1 MSETISPPAADA
13 AASPPPAALA
23 PALACGKVIL
33 LGEHAVVYGVPA
45 LCGALHGGAEVTAV
59 PGTGALRVPAWQVVT
74 PSAQELLAPAFRAPG
89 ELAGPPD
96 EAVDASGATTEQPLS
111 LAFRA
116 ILRSVL
122 SAEQQRDDE
131 FVVPYDFVA
140 RFAIPTG
147 AGLGSSA
154 ALSVA
159 LVRALDQALGLG
171 LLPRQVDAAA
181 LAAEQVF
188 HGHPSGLDHTIAQ
201 HGGFG
206 LFRRGHGLT
215 PLDGTVGLRLCIG
228 HTGRARDTRGRV
240 ARVAELHRA
249 DPATVD
255 ACFSR
260 IAALVDDA
268 VAALRCADLTALGA
282 AMNQNQRELARLE
295 VSCPEIEEM
304 CHLARAAGALGAKLT
319 GGGGGGCV
327 VALAGGREAEVRAIW
342 ERAGFRSFV
351 ADIGPATTADE
362 PSRAPFAAP
371 ADSCR
376 SPR

>member
-1 MSETISPPAADA
+1 MSQANPTTTDA
-13 AASPPPAALA
+13 GPPPAA
-23 PALACGKVIL
+23 ACGKVIL

-45 LCGALHGGAEVTAV
+45 LCGALRGGAEVAAV
-59 PGTGALRVPAWQVVT
+59 PGAGALRVPAWQVVT
-74 PSAQELLAPAFRAPG
+74 PSAQELLMPAFRAPG
-89 ELAGPPD
+89 ELAGTPD
-96 EAVDASGATTEQPLS
+96 EAVNAAGAATEQPLS
-111 LAFRA
+111 LAYRA

-122 SAEQQRDDE
+122 STQQQRDDS

-159 LVRALDQALGLG
+159 LVRALDQTLGLK
-171 LLPRQVDAAA
+171 LSAKQVDAAA

-215 PLDGTVGLRLCIG
+215 PLVGTVGLRLCIG
-228 HTGRARDTRGRV
+228 HTGRARDTKGRV
-240 ARVAELHRA
+240 ARVAELHRE
-249 DPATVD
+249 DSATID

-260 IAALVDDA
+260 IAALVEDA

-282 AMNQNQRELARLE
+282 TMNENQRELARLE
-295 VSCPEIEEM
+295 VSCPEIEHM
-304 CHLARAAGALGAKLT
+304 CQLARDAGALGAKLT

-327 VALAGGREAEVRAIW
+327 VALAGSREAEVRAAW

-351 ADIGPATTADE
+351 ADIGPTD
-362 PSRAPFAAP
+362 PAAP
-371 ADSCR
+371 APANEPDSRR

>member
-1 MSETISPPAADA
+1 MTQAMSSPGPAEPTAT
-13 AASPPPAALA
+13 AS
-23 PALACGKVIL
+23 ACGKVIL

-45 LCGALHGGAEVTAV
+45 LCGALRGGAEVTAIS
-59 PGTGALRVPAWQVVT
+59 GSGALRVPAWQVVT
-74 PSAQELLAPAFRAPG
+74 PSAQELLMPAFRPPG
-89 ELAGPPD
+89 ELTGPLVD
-96 EAVDASGATTEQPLS
+96 GVDASGAATEQPLS
-111 LAFRA
+111 LAYRA
-116 ILRSVL
+116 ILRTVL
-122 SAEQQRDDE
+122 TAEQQRDDD
-131 FVVPYDFVA
+131 FLVPYDFVA

-159 LVRALDQALGLG
+159 LVRALDQALGLK
-171 LLPRQVDAAA
+171 LAARQVDAAA

-206 LFRRGHGLT
+206 LFRRGHGLA
-215 PLDGTVGLRLCIG
+215 PLVGTQGLRLCIG

-249 DPATVD
+249 DPTKIGE
-255 ACFSR
+255 CFTR
-260 IAALVDDA
+260 IAALVEDA
-268 VAALRCADLTALGA
+268 VVALRCADLAALGA
-282 AMNQNQRELARLE
+282 AMNENQRELAQLE

-304 CHLARAAGALGAKLT
+304 CRLARDAGALGAKLT

-327 VALAGGREAEVRAIW
+327 VALAGGREAEVRAAW
-342 ERAGFRSFV
+342 ERAGFRSFI
-351 ADIGPATTADE
+351 ADIGPGATDTPTPGADYDLPTE
-362 PSRAPFAAP
+362 PSPR
-371 ADSCR
+371 R